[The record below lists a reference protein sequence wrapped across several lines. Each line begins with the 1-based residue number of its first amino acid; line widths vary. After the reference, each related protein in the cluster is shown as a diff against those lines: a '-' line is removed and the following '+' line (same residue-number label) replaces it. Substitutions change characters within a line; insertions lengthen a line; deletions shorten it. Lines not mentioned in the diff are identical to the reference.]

1 MNLRGGAK
9 TTHRLRA
16 SLLGSVAPVHVRRQL
31 CISSAILLRNGL
43 RGLATP
49 RRNNSVL
56 IGLRLHLKAGNQ
68 TLKQSIP
75 VLMG

>member
-1 MNLRGGAK
+1 MQVCNGIANRVMPPFR
-9 TTHRLRA
+9 RLI
-16 SLLGSVAPVHVRRQL
+16 G
-31 CISSAILLRNGL
+31 N
-43 RGLATP
+43 P